1 MSIKKYITQVFFKN
15 GYILEEAVNTDFIN
29 RFLKRFR
36 EHYVSLD
43 LIRIGGERDGGYLV
57 PDILS
62 NVSHCFSPG
71 VDDIADFESHLSREY
86 GIKSFMADASVESAP
101 LSDEDFFFIKKF
113 LGTHNEDDFI
123 TLKSWMDSSL
133 EGDEKDLILQMDIEG
148 AEYDVLT
155 IESAETLN
163 RFSFM
168 IIEFHSLNKMFDR
181 YFLQMITSVF
191 EKIYRNFSICHV
203 HPNNCCGVSSLNGV

>member
-1 MSIKKYITQVFFKN
+1 
-15 GYILEEAVNTDFIN
+15 
-29 RFLKRFR
+29 
-36 EHYVSLD
+36 
-43 LIRIGGERDGGYLV
+43 
-57 PDILS
+57 
-62 NVSHCFSPG
+62 
-71 VDDIADFESHLSREY
+71 
-86 GIKSFMADASVESAP
+86 
-101 LSDEDFFFIKKF
+101 
-113 LGTHNEDDFI
+113 
-123 TLKSWMDSSL
+123 MDSSL

-155 IESAETLN
+155 FESAESLN